1 MRKVLTVLVT
11 IAVVLGLTACGG
23 GSEKSDSVEQNES
36 IKLGL
41 SGPLTG
47 TAAVYGIDCEN
58 AAKLAVKEINA
69 LEGKEY
75 FALKVEDDVA
85 DPEKSPTVYGA
96 LKDWGMQISLFTVTS
111 GAGAAVAADYYNDRI
126 FALTPSGSNPLLVSD
141 GNTNYDTNFQVC
153 FSDPNQGIGAAD
165 YIADNKLGTK
175 VGIIYRSDDQYSTS
189 IYQTFLAEAK
199 VKGLNIVAEQSF
211 EGDTASDFSAQV
223 KKCQEVGA
231 DIVFLPIY
239 YTPASLIL
247 TEAKKDNYKPIFF
260 GVDGLDGIL
269 TIEGFDTSLAEGCYL
284 LTPFAADAKDEKT
297 QNFVAAFKAAYGATP
312 TQFAADTYDAV
323 YAIYQACKA
332 ENITPDMATE
342 DITNAMIKQFTSMTF
357 DGLTGSCQWA
367 VNGEV
372 NKTPKAVIIKNGAY
386 VSAE

>member
-23 GSEKSDSVEQNES
+23 GSEKSDS

-47 TAAVYGIDCEN
+47 GAAVYGIDCEN
-58 AAKLAVKEINA
+58 AAKLAVEEINA

-75 FALKVEDDVA
+75 FTFKMEDDVA
-85 DPEKSPTVYGA
+85 DPEKSPTAYGS

-126 FALTPSGSNPLLVSD
+126 FAITPSGSNPALVYD
-141 GNTNYDTNFQVC
+141 GDTNYDTNFQVC
-153 FSDPNQGIGAAD
+153 FTDPNQGIAAAD
-165 YIADNKLGTK
+165 YISGNKLGTK

-199 VKGLNIVAEQSF
+199 VKGLDVVAEQAF
-211 EGDTASDFSAQV
+211 EGENASDFSAQV
-223 KKCQEVGA
+223 KKCQEAGA
-231 DIVFLPIY
+231 DLVFLPIY

-247 TEAKKDNYKPIFF
+247 AEANKNNYKPIFF

-269 TIEGFDTSLAEGCYL
+269 TIEGFDTKLAEGCYL

-297 QNFVAAFKAAYGATP
+297 QNFVAAFKAAYDSTP

-357 DGLTGSCQWA
+357 DGLTGSCKWA